1 MSMITY
7 VRGIIPADEK
17 YKEMLSI
24 YNACEKAQVTIPEE
38 VMEFFNRGNP
48 NPNGME
54 IEIKR
59 SLKEVHED
67 GCNGFIVDISKLPKN
82 VKLIKFVNSW

>member
-1 MSMITY
+1 MSMSTY
-7 VRGIIPADEK
+7 VRGIIPADER

-24 YNACEKAQVTIPEE
+24 YNACKKAQVTIPEE
-38 VMEFFNRGNP
+38 VMEFFIRNEP
-48 NPNGME
+48 DPNGMV
-54 IEIKR
+54 IEIQR
-59 SLKEVHED
+59 SLKELHED